1 MGFSWESS
9 SISIVRIS
17 YYPRIESDAIPSPEI
32 TFPQG
37 GKNEGNPSMVFVR
50 QTHGRVL
57 PWDPSDSHIISQGW
71 DGESFPC
78 VTFIFAIWLLF
89 IPLCQNFPFH
99 GQTGRW
105 LRNTVAQSGNV
116 ADTRD

>member
-78 VTFIFAIWLLF
+78 VTYLHIRHLALIYSSLPKFP
-89 IPLCQNFPFH
+89 IPWSN
-99 GQTGRW
+99 W
-105 LRNTVAQSGNV
+105 
-116 ADTRD
+116 